1 MTSIFDFDDTVSHPD
16 KINMDDLYEKRRT
29 QNVATLN
36 NFNKILSK
44 VHAKIKL
51 VSRNTHDQICFFV
64 IPEYIIGIPK
74 SQYDHAECIAYVI
87 NKLEANGLNVK
98 YMHPNLIVITW
109 NHWVP
114 TYVREEYKKKTGI
127 EINEFGQVKQEKRDV
142 LEDISND
149 RVNDSNR
156 VRDEKPDEKRAKK
169 EYMPIQSYKP
179 LGNLIYN
186 DEMIQK
192 LKSSMH

>member
-51 VSRNTHDQICFFV
+51 VSRNTSDQICFFPV
-64 IPEYIIGIPK
+64 PEYIIGIPK

-127 EINEFGQVKQEKRDV
+127 EINEFGQVKREVEVIENTNMPNNMNNMTANVEKT
-142 LEDISND
+142 
-149 RVNDSNR
+149 
-156 VRDEKPDEKRAKK
+156 DEKRAKK

-192 LKSSMH
+192 LKSSMN